1 MAAIN
6 VQSRKFNITI
16 NNPQDA
22 KLDWELVDK
31 TFLETLKPQYYV
43 RSEEIGEEGTRH
55 FHIAIYRPSPIRFN
69 TIKRLFPTAHIER
82 AYGTMK
88 ENQEYIKK
96 GGKWVDTDKADT
108 VVPGTFAE
116 FGDMPTEQEEKAPIM
131 ANIMEELGKGTPV
144 IEILTAHPEL
154 ALQVQKLDALG
165 EALRADKVAGLDR
178 GTLDVTYIYG
188 KTGTGKTKGI
198 YDKHSARDICR
209 ITSYGK
215 GGIRF
220 DSYHG
225 QDVLVFEE
233 FASQVPLSDMLN
245 YLDRYPL
252 MLPARYADRPAC
264 YTKVYI
270 TSNLSLEE
278 QYKDEQEKHP
288 ERWAAFLRRIT
299 RVLEYR
305 EKNNIITHEG
315 VSVNYEE

>member
-1 MAAIN
+1 MAAKN
-6 VQSRKFNITI
+6 VQSRKFNVTI
-16 NNPQDA
+16 NNPQEVDMT
-22 KLDWELVDK
+22 LELVDK
-31 TFLETLKPQYYV
+31 TVLEILKPQYYT
-43 RSEEIGEEGTRH
+43 RSEETGKEGTRH
-55 FHIAIYRPSPIRFN
+55 FHFAVYRPSPMRFN
-69 TIKRLFPTAHIER
+69 TIKRLFPTAHIEK

-88 ENQEYIKK
+88 ENREYIEK

-116 FGDMPTEQEEKAPIM
+116 FGDMPTEQEEKAPTMATIM
-131 ANIMEELGKGTPV
+131 GELEKGTPTSA
-144 IEILTAHPEL
+144 ILTAHPEL
-154 ALQVQKLDALG
+154 ALQAQKLDALR
-165 EALRADKVAGLDR
+165 EIIRADKVSGLDR
-178 GTLDVTYIYG
+178 GTLDVTYIFG

-198 YDKHSARDICR
+198 YDKHNARDICR
-209 ITSYGK
+209 ITNYGK
-215 GGIRF
+215 GNVRF

-233 FASQVPLSDMLN
+233 FASQIPLSDMLN

-288 ERWAAFLRRIT
+288 ERWAAFLRRIS

-315 VSVNYEE
+315 AFVNHEE